1 MPTKNVDE
9 KEQLSSDA
17 AIAKIRTL
25 LPKFKSAMLV
35 THTPTGEMHVRP
47 MGLQGDGSIFGG
59 VLWFFVDDRSRKVSE
74 SAGSAPVSV
83 ICQSDEHSAYLHLT
97 GTATAVRDQVKM
109 RELYSPIIKTW
120 FPDGMEDPHLTLI
133 RFEATGGEY
142 WASPG
147 GTLQVAAAFAFSLL
161 TGRPGKGGEAG
172 NLHLQ

>member
-35 THTPTGEMHVRP
+35 THTSAGEMHIRP
-47 MGLQGDGSIFGG
+47 MALQGDGSIFGG

-74 SAGSAPVSV
+74 SAGGSPVSV

-97 GTATAVRDQVKM
+97 GTATAVRDRVKM
-109 RELYSPIIKTW
+109 RELYSPIIRTW

-172 NLHLQ
+172 SLHLQ